1 MDYNLYTELQAKQH
15 DLDVSIRM
23 LRETGTALA
32 DAERDYKI
40 RLRAEALAL
49 RDSGMPVTLIQLTV
63 YGIEEV
69 AALRHERD
77 KAEVIYRANQ
87 DAINAIKL
95 EMRLIESQIEREWS
109 TPPSDY

>member
-1 MDYNLYTELQAKQH
+1 MDYSLYSELQTKQH
-15 DLDVSIRM
+15 DLDVSVRM

-32 DAERDYKI
+32 DAERDYKV
-40 RLRAEALAL
+40 RLRAESLAL

-69 AALRHERD
+69 ADLRHRRD
-77 KAEVIYRANQ
+77 IAEVVYRANM

-95 EMRLIESQIEREWS
+95 EMKLIENQIAREWS
-109 TPPSDY
+109 TPPASY

>member
-1 MDYNLYTELQAKQH
+1 MDYNLYNELQAKQH
-15 DLDVSIRM
+15 DLDVSVRM

-40 RLRAEALAL
+40 RLRAESLAL

-69 AALRHERD
+69 AELRHRRD
-77 KAEVIYRANQ
+77 KAEVVYRANM

-95 EMRLIESQIEREWS
+95 EMKIIENQIAREWS
-109 TPPSDY
+109 TPPSSY